1 MREKKKEKIKK
12 RIKLKKLKNEEPK
25 KFHKPTSI
33 NSKKIKVF
41 FLCSNFLFIAILA
54 QIKTKTM
61 SSITILIII
70 IIYFGLLLLIS
81 NIISKKGSDNDT
93 FFKANKN
100 SKWYLVA
107 FGMIG
112 TALSGVTFISVPGE
126 VGNPDLQF
134 KYFQFVLGN
143 AIGMIVV
150 ATVLLPL
157 YYRMN
162 LTSIYSYI
170 EKRLGVVSYKTAAS
184 IFLISRTIGS
194 AFRLYLVVIVLQK
207 FVFDD
212 FGIPFAIT
220 VLLSLAFIFAY
231 TYRGGLKTIIITDTL
246 QTFFLVSSVFLTI
259 IFICNSLDLSFL
271 QAFET
276 VKDSNY
282 SKIFFFDDFNK
293 GNYFWKQLLGGMFVT
308 IAMVGLDQDLMQKN
322 LSCKN
327 IGEAKKNM
335 FVFTGIFVL
344 INIFFLSVGALLY
357 IYAEK
362 NGIVVPMVD
371 GSPRTDLL
379 FPEIA
384 FHHLSIVPAI
394 VFLLG
399 LTAATFATTDSALTA
414 LTTSFCVDFLGMDK
428 EQNSNSENPKTQ
440 KEKEFRNKKLIK
452 TRHLVHIGFS
462 ILMFL
467 VIIIFNSLNDK
478 SVVTMIFKVASYTY
492 GPLLGLYVF
501 GLLMKTKT
509 VHDKFVPIIC
519 IISPLLCLLISQ
531 NAVTLLGDYK
541 IDNELI
547 IVNGFITFIG
557 LLLISKPALENTRF

>member
-1 MREKKKEKIKK
+1 MT
-12 RIKLKKLKNEEPK
+12 
-25 KFHKPTSI
+25 PT
-33 NSKKIKVF
+33 
-41 FLCSNFLFIAILA
+41 
-54 QIKTKTM
+54 
-61 SSITILIII
+61 TILIII
-70 IIYFGLLLLIS
+70 VIYFGLLIFIS
-81 NIISKKGSDNDT
+81 NWVSKKGTDNDT

-143 AIGMIVV
+143 AIGFLII
-150 ATVLLPL
+150 AKVLLPL

-170 EKRLGVVSYKTAAS
+170 EQRLGTISYKTAAS

-194 AFRLYLVVIVLQK
+194 AFRLYLVVIVLQRY
-207 FVFDD
+207 VFDA
-212 FGIPFAIT
+212 FNVPFAVT
-220 VLLSLAFIFAY
+220 VLISLGLIFAY

-259 IFICNSLDLSFL
+259 YFICNSLEFGAL
-271 QAFET
+271 QAFEA
-276 VKDSNY
+276 VKESNY
-282 SKIFFFDDFNK
+282 SRVFFFEDFLK
-293 GNYFWKQLLGGMFVT
+293 GNYFWKQLLGGIFVT

-327 IGEAKKNM
+327 IGEAQKNM
-335 FVFTGIFVL
+335 FTFTGIFVV

-357 IYAEK
+357 LFAEK
-362 NGIVVPMVD
+362 NGIAVPMVD
-371 GSPRTDLL
+371 GVARTDLL

-384 FHHLSIVPAI
+384 FHHLSIVPAV

-428 EQNSNSENPKTQ
+428 AENQNKPHVV
-440 KEKEFRNKKLIK
+440 R
-452 TRHLVHIGFS
+452 TRHWVHLGFS
-462 ILMFL
+462 FLMFL
-467 VIIIFNSLNDK
+467 VIVFFNAVNDA
-478 SVVTMIFKVASYTY
+478 SVVKMIFKIASYTY
-492 GPLLGLYVF
+492 GPLLGLYAF
-501 GLLMKTKT
+501 GLFVKSKT
-509 VHDKFVPIIC
+509 VQDQWVPLVC
-519 IISPLLCLLISQ
+519 ILAPTCCFFISKYS
-531 NAVTLLGDYK
+531 AELLGNYVL
-541 IDNELI
+541 DNELI
-547 IVNGFITFIG
+547 IVNGLITFLG
-557 LLLISKPALENTRF
+557 LLLISKPTTENTRY

>member
-1 MREKKKEKIKK
+1 MSS
-12 RIKLKKLKNEEPK
+12 
-25 KFHKPTSI
+25 T
-33 NSKKIKVF
+33 
-41 FLCSNFLFIAILA
+41 AIL
-54 QIKTKTM
+54 T
-61 SSITILIII
+61 III
-70 IIYFGLLLLIS
+70 LYFGVLIFIS
-81 NIISKKGSDNDT
+81 NVISKKDSSNDA

-143 AIGMIVV
+143 ALGFIII

-170 EKRLGVVSYKTAAS
+170 EQRLGVVSYKTAAT

-212 FGIPFAIT
+212 YNVPFAVT
-220 VLLSLAFIFAY
+220 VLISLGLIFAY

-259 IFICNSLDLSFL
+259 IFICQSLDYSFVE
-271 QAFET
+271 AFEA
-276 VKDSNY
+276 VKNSNY
-282 SKIFFFDDFNK
+282 SKVFFYEDYLK
-293 GNYFWKQLLGGMFVT
+293 GNFVVKQILGGMFVT

-327 IGEAKKNM
+327 IGEAQKNM
-335 FVFTGIFVL
+335 FTFTGIFVV

-357 IYAEK
+357 LYAEK
-362 NGIVVPMVD
+362 NGIAIPMVD
-371 GSPRTDLL
+371 DVKRTDLL

-384 FHHLSIVPAI
+384 FNHLSMIPSV

-428 EQNSNSENPKTQ
+428 AENANNQKTV
-440 KEKEFRNKKLIK
+440 R
-452 TRHLVHIGFS
+452 TRHWVHIGFS
-462 ILMFL
+462 FLMFL
-467 VIIIFNSLNDK
+467 VIVIFNSLNDK

-492 GPLLGLYVF
+492 GPLLGLYAF
-501 GLLMKTKT
+501 GLFMKTKT
-509 VHDKFVPIIC
+509 VHDKLVPIIC
-519 IISPLLCLLISQ
+519 VISPAICFFISKYSADLFG
-531 NAVTLLGDYK
+531 NYV

-547 IVNGFITFIG
+547 IVNGLITFLG
-557 LLLISKPALENTRF
+557 LWLISKPATSETRF